1 MEDYKHNKDIKR
13 FCELTK
19 RINKIHKEIEKES
32 EDFYSGGYSFE
43 EANGFLIEQLPELET
58 EFLEILNRLK

>member
-19 RINKIHKEIEKES
+19 KINKIHKEIKTGN
-32 EDFYSGGYSFE
+32 EDFNSDRYSFE
-43 EANGFLIEQLPELET
+43 EINGFLIDQLPELET